1 MRVRARPLST
11 AQDDRPHGKR
21 DGTCSVNPRKQ
32 RASVVRFAPGRGGYP
47 FEHGG
52 AGVKGLKNV
61 LRRVDAFQRRHSPL
75 AFMFAVFKKFGEDE
89 AGSKAA
95 LIAYYGFFSLF
106 PLLLVFTTVLGFVL
120 NGHTALQDK
129 IVHSTLA
136 QFPIIGDQIASN
148 VHSLQGSG
156 VALAIGIVGT
166 LWAGM
171 GVTQAGENAMNAVWN
186 VPARKLPNAIFSRVR
201 GLLFLVVFGLGVLAT
216 TVLAGLGTSG
226 SGIPIKIGAITAA
239 AVINLAMFL
248 VSFRV
253 LTAEELSWRDVLPGA
268 IVATVL
274 WEILQAIGGWYVARS
289 LKGASQVYGFFAIV
303 IGLLGWLYLGAQMTL
318 LAAEINVVLRRKLW
332 PRALVQPPLTLKDK
346 EALRRLA
353 LMEERRPEE
362 EIVVRFKES

>member
-1 MRVRARPLST
+1 M
-11 AQDDRPHGKR
+11 
-21 DGTCSVNPRKQ
+21 
-32 RASVVRFAPGRGGYP
+32 
-47 FEHGG
+47 
-52 AGVKGLKNV
+52 KGLKNV

-318 LAAEINVVLRRKLW
+318 FAAEINVVLRRKLW

>member
-1 MRVRARPLST
+1 
-11 AQDDRPHGKR
+11 
-21 DGTCSVNPRKQ
+21 
-32 RASVVRFAPGRGGYP
+32 
-47 FEHGG
+47 
-52 AGVKGLKNV
+52 VKGLKNV

-216 TVLAGLGTSG
+216 TVLAGLGTAG
-226 SGIPIKIGAITAA
+226 SGIPIKIGAI
-239 AVINLAMFL
+239 
-248 VSFRV
+248 RV